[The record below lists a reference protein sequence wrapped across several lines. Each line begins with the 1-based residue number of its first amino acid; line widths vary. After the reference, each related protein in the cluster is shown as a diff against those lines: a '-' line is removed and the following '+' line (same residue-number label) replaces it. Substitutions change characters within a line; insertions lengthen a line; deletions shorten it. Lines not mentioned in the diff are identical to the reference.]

1 VLLPS
6 AEAGPRSSGVM
17 FFESGY
23 SDDLMTQTV
32 LLTTLSKNTP
42 PPAVDGTNTYRLS
55 VIANAQQTR
64 QLVYSLTVLLLAP
77 NLFIK

>member
-1 VLLPS
+1 MLLLPS

-42 PPAVDGTNTYRLS
+42 PPAVDGNNTYRLS
-55 VIANAQQTR
+55 VR
-64 QLVYSLTVLLLAP
+64 R
-77 NLFIK
+77 NLEPK